1 MNWIPINTAE
11 QLEEIRIRSVQT
23 PQLIFK
29 HSTRCVISVMIKTR
43 LERSEAPS
51 GVDFYYL
58 DLLQYRPISNLIAE
72 SFDVHHQ
79 SPQVLLIQNGEC
91 VYEESQNAISMD
103 EIIEQIVI

>member
-1 MNWIPINTAE
+1 MNWIAIKAAE
-11 QLEEIRIRSVQT
+11 QLEEIRIRSTRT

-29 HSTRCVISVMIKTR
+29 HSTRCVISVMIKSR
-43 LERSEAPS
+43 LERSEMPS

-72 SFDVHHQ
+72 SFNVHHQ
-79 SPQVLLIQNGEC
+79 SPQILLIQNGEC

-103 EIIEQIVI
+103 DIIEQIKN